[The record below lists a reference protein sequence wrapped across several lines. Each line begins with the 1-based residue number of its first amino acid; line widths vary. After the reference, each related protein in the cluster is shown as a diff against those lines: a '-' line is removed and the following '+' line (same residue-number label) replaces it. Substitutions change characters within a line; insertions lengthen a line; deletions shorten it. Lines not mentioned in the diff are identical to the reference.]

1 MICGEVYL
9 ENEKPSSCPFC
20 GAHKRFLVLGKNWK
34 DTNDVELTDISKK
47 NLVLTLDLEI
57 SNSKFYKCVSKKTK
71 GMELQGIFK
80 GLSKVEAEHADTVSK
95 ILKVPKPRLG
105 ESLVCSDSD
114 MENIVETY
122 KRENRAVTLY
132 KKFLREATEP
142 RVKQL
147 FKALIEIE
155 NDHLSL
161 SKQKMR
167 EG

>member
-9 ENEKPSSCPFC
+9 GNEKPSSCPFC

-34 DTNDVELTDISKK
+34 DVNDVELTDISKK

-114 MENIVETY
+114 MENIV
-122 KRENRAVTLY
+122 RAVTLY